1 MNRDTLSLVLGAAIA
16 VLAQLI
22 VAPNIAIFSV
32 MPNFIMIYV
41 LVMAIVRPAPSILLM
56 AFILGLFYDLLGYG
70 PIGLMSLLLVA
81 AAFASSRAFRV
92 LNNDT
97 LFMPLTIFIVSAL
110 AIESVYAIFLLG
122 FGLIASPFE
131 AIMLRVLPNTLY
143 DCVFGVIAYLL
154 VTRLMPRGDSFQAH
168 ASPSHSMQATA
179 TALSRSRNSHSK
191 IRKR

>member
-1 MNRDTLSLVLGAAIA
+1 MNKDTLSLVLGAAIA

-41 LVMAIVRPAPSILLM
+41 LVVAIVRPAPSILVL
-56 AFILGLFYDLLGYG
+56 AFVLGLFYDLLGYG

-81 AAFASSRAFRV
+81 ASFVSSRAFRV

-97 LFMPLTIFIVSAL
+97 LFMPLTIFIISAL

-122 FGLIASPFE
+122 FGLISNPIE
-131 AIMLRVLPNTLY
+131 AIALRILPNTLY
-143 DCVFGVIAYLL
+143 DCVFGVIVYLL
-154 VTRLMPRGDSFQAH
+154 VTRLMPSGESFQAH

-179 TALSRSRNSHSK
+179 TALSKSRNTRSK
-191 IRKR
+191 VRKR